1 MRGDC
6 SVLDIRRFKAW
17 IWAWTEDEMNAGPG
31 VFGLLGTESLG
42 AFSVFLLAP
51 NEGVPVIES
60 SGWL

>member
-1 MRGDC
+1 
-6 SVLDIRRFKAW
+6 
-17 IWAWTEDEMNAGPG
+17 MNAGPG

-42 AFSVFLLAP
+42 AFSVLLLAP